1 MSLIYHPSDFFQT
14 RKKFKFP
21 LNIKDASQASH
32 MLHVVFIN
40 KPCKEGKDE
49 TTLLFPKKETGED
62 VNILNTVNC
71 MTYKIMVKRI

>member
-1 MSLIYHPSDFFQT
+1 
-14 RKKFKFP
+14 
-21 LNIKDASQASH
+21 